1 MKSPKER
8 AHEPNLLS
16 ILHSADYIPRPLVYS
31 EGSLQYGAETLPYST
46 LPTMSDSTHSS
57 ADPRYRSGRYQN
69 QLTGYRAFLPAPL
82 PPNPP
87 VRLEGEIQSLLSLA
101 DRALGRL
108 DGSIQT
114 LPNPDLFVFMYV
126 RKEAVLSS
134 QIEGTQSSLQDLLAA
149 EAHILSPDAPK
160 DVDEVVNYVTAMN
173 YGLDRLRELPVSVRL
188 IKEIHK
194 LLLHGVR
201 GARLTPGE
209 LRTSQ
214 NWIGAGGCTLNEAT
228 FVPPPPHEVPT
239 SLGALETFLH
249 SESDLPQLVQIGLAH
264 AQFETIH
271 PFLDGNGRI
280 GRLLITFL
288 LCQREILL
296 KPVLYLSHFFKQH
309 RTEYY
314 EHLQAIRDY
323 GHWEQWLA
331 FFLRGI
337 ASVSREA
344 TETARHI
351 LALRED
357 HRAAVTTHLGRAAGN
372 GHRVLESL
380 YLRPIV
386 SVAEVQEL
394 TGTTFTA
401 ANSLVSRFVKL
412 GILQEATGYKR
423 NRVFRYA
430 PYIAIF
436 GDNAPHASDETK
448 GTTA

>member
-1 MKSPKER
+1 MSEPTESSTDLRHR
-8 AHEPNLLS
+8 A
-16 ILHSADYIPRPLVYS
+16 
-31 EGSLQYGAETLPYST
+31 
-46 LPTMSDSTHSS
+46 
-57 ADPRYRSGRYQN
+57 GRYMAQP
-69 QLTGYRAFLPAPL
+69 TGYRAFIPAAL
-82 PPNPP
+82 PPTPP
-87 VRLEGEIQSLLSLA
+87 IHMEGELQSLLSLA

-149 EAHILSPDAPK
+149 EAHIYSPESPK
-160 DVDEVVNYVTAMN
+160 DVDEVVNYVAAMN
-173 YGLDRLRELPVSVRL
+173 YGLDRLRELPLSIRL
-188 IKEIHK
+188 IKEIHER
-194 LLLHGVR
+194 LLQGVR

-209 LRTSQ
+209 LRRSQ
-214 NWIGAGGCTLNEAT
+214 NWIGPGGCSLNEAT
-228 FVPPPPHEVPT
+228 FVPPPPHEVPGA
-239 SLGALETFLH
+239 LGALETFLH
-249 SESDLPQLVQIGLAH
+249 AESDLPQLIRIGLAH

-271 PFLDGNGRI
+271 PFLDGNGRM

-288 LCQREILL
+288 LCQQEILS

-309 RTEYY
+309 RAAYY
-314 EHLQAIRDY
+314 EHLQAIRDH
-323 GHWEQWLA
+323 GRWEQWLA

-344 TETARHI
+344 TETARRI
-351 LALRED
+351 LALREE

-380 YLRPIV
+380 YQRPIV
-386 SVAEVQEL
+386 SVAEVQAL

-401 ANSLVSRFVKL
+401 ANSLVSRLVTL
-412 GILQEATGYKR
+412 DILQEVTGYKR
-423 NRVFRYA
+423 NRVFSYQ

-436 GDNAPHASDETK
+436 GGNEPETS
-448 GTTA
+448 GEMTGERG